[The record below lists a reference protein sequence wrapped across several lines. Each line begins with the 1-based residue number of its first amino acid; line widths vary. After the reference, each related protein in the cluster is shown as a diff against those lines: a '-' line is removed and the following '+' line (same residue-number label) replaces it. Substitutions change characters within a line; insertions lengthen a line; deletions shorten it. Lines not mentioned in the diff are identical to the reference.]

1 MFDGCYLIFSDFTVG
16 VWDIWTVTGDGE
28 NEGLRTGV
36 KLTLCGGERES
47 EQFTLTPLEGEP
59 RPFQRGATDRF
70 VVSSL

>member
-1 MFDGCYLIFSDFTVG
+1 MSS
-16 VWDIWTVTGDGE
+16 DGE